1 MCVAT
6 ASQNRSDRRGRR
18 RRGDR
23 ELIRLFPQHYSVC
36 VRFRCFVSLQR
47 ALHQLLDLQLLT
59 GESTVCCSCAI
70 EPKRGLI
77 QILQASNSLEAG
89 YGRSCWRVENSKSSL
104 EDLYPKLPWE
114 LDSEGFGSLEGRR
127 RGWEASPWTSSWR
140 KEEQRVNLWSVQICG
155 GFPALMIRYYYIS
168 SRSGSTDGSIDHHH
182 HHRRRF
188 LNQWLLLQLLLR
200 HHGTILE
207 HTPSSITQPNLLQ
220 GRGGVRELET
230 V

>member
-1 MCVAT
+1 MNGLPVSSSSGSVGGFAGVVRRIRKVRSTCMCVAT

-104 EDLYPKLPWE
+104 EDLYPKLP
-114 LDSEGFGSLEGRR
+114 
-127 RGWEASPWTSSWR
+127 
-140 KEEQRVNLWSVQICG
+140 
-155 GFPALMIRYYYIS
+155 
-168 SRSGSTDGSIDHHH
+168 
-182 HHRRRF
+182 
-188 LNQWLLLQLLLR
+188 
-200 HHGTILE
+200 
-207 HTPSSITQPNLLQ
+207 
-220 GRGGVRELET
+220 
-230 V
+230 